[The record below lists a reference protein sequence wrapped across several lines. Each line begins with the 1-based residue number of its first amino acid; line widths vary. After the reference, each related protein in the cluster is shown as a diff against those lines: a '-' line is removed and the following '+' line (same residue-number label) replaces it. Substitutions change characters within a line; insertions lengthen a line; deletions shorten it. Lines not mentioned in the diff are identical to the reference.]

1 MCISNQ
7 LKPSFIRPRMN
18 RSESLYVPPQIS
30 ESLIEKSVVNHA
42 HKDKFNHSMHLKD
55 RGMMRNM
62 VAAGMIDQ
70 ARNLIKEN
78 LPEIYEANIKIRA
91 NFDALE
97 FLSLIEA

>member
-1 MCISNQ
+1 
-7 LKPSFIRPRMN
+7 
-18 RSESLYVPPQIS
+18 
-30 ESLIEKSVVNHA
+30 
-42 HKDKFNHSMHLKD
+42 MHLKD